1 MVSLWV
7 EQASRLAGQRGSE
20 CVCPWAPD
28 PPRASARPGL
38 RRGRGRG
45 QRPRP
50 IVRSGR
56 AREAC
61 CHGNR
66 PGARG
71 GAAGARL
78 RPPPAAPPTGWPGP
92 EGGPRQGCEV
102 SALTERMAGALGPL
116 LPSPGGLPSSASS
129 PTSCSHSK
137 SNLIRKVKL
146 I

>member
-7 EQASRLAGQRGSE
+7 EQSSRLAGQRGSE

-28 PPRASARPGL
+28 PPKASARPGL

-92 EGGPRQGCEV
+92 ELGGPDKDARRCQRSQSGWREPCGPCCRLQEA
-102 SALTERMAGALGPL
+102 SLPQPL
-116 LPSPGGLPSSASS
+116 LPPPA
-129 PTSCSHSK
+129 
-137 SNLIRKVKL
+137 LIQKV